1 MESSNYR
8 KYSLRIANVI
18 LSVAAMIV
26 FFGFI
31 VLSKDLVDY
40 INLPCESLQ

>member
-8 KYSLRIANVI
+8 KYSLRITNAI

-26 FFGFI
+26 FCGFI
-31 VLSKDLVDY
+31 VLSKHMHLSRLY
-40 INLPCESLQ
+40 